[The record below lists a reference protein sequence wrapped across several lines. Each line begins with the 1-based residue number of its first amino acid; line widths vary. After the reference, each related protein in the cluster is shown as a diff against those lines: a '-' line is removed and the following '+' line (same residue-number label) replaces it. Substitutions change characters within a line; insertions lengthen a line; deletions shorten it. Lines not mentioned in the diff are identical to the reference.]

1 MDLYLIHAEG
11 NGNPLQCSCLENP
24 RDRGAWW
31 AAIYGVTQSRTRLKW
46 LSITHSVKSDYSF
59 FFEVLEP
66 SVCLNLGFYSN
77 FSYLFHVVLCEPYW
91 SEIYYFFS
99 LSGATFVWVSSCL
112 FLSLQ
117 LFFCCLPLTTP
128 AAFGEFFHLVFRL
141 TDFTLSYIHL
151 LLSPFIITL
160 LFSLFQ
166 LLKIPGLTPP
176 LSHF

>member
-1 MDLYLIHAEG
+1 MLFSFSA
-11 NGNPLQCSCLENP
+11 LENIILLMSYFQYSY
-24 RDRGAWW
+24 WKF
-31 AAIYGVTQSRTRLKW
+31 YGPILH
-46 LSITHSVKSDYSF
+46 SIRSDCSF

-77 FSYLFHVVLCEPYW
+77 FSYLLPVVLYELFW

-99 LSGATFVWVSSCL
+99 LSEATFVWVSSCL
-112 FLSLQ
+112 FLSPQ

-128 AAFGEFFHLVFRL
+128 AASGEFFHLVFHL
-141 TDFTLSYIHL
+141 TNFTLSSIHL
-151 LLSPFIITL
+151 LFSPFIITL

-166 LLKIPGLTPP
+166 LLKIPGLTSP